1 VTRKVSVRWPLVA
14 TLVCSSLLAVVFVAS
29 FAKLSRPRLVSQ
41 PAEALSGPFVGIRLD
56 SLPPHQQAIFRQA
69 AEDFERTRQG
79 LEPTCKYKSLSGFS
93 DGGTAVY
100 ECPHYRLTVMKALS
114 SVGGVHGYLFGPI
127 LHLGP
132 DSEISDVRFY
142 TPEELEALL
151 KHGTGSNNSSKPT
164 PLRGAA

>member
-1 VTRKVSVRWPLVA
+1 MARKVSVHWPLVA
-14 TLVCSSLLAVVFVAS
+14 TLVCFPLLAVVFVAS
-29 FAKLSRPRLVSQ
+29 FATLSGPRLAPQ
-41 PAEALSGPFVGIRLD
+41 PVEALPGPFVGVRLG

-93 DGGTAVY
+93 DGGTAIY

-114 SVGGVHGYLFGPI
+114 SVGGVHGYLYGPV

-132 DSEISDVRFY
+132 DSQISDVRFY